1 MKLVI
6 DVETNGFLD
15 KLDTIHCMVFKD
27 IDTQKVY
34 SYNPD
39 QLEAGRQFLK

>member
-1 MKLVI
+1 MKLAI

-15 KLDTIHCMVFKD
+15 TLDKIHCMVFKD
-27 IDTQKVY
+27 IETGKIY

-39 QLEAGRQFLK
+39 QLDEGLLLL